1 MLTRLNDQE
10 RWLRDQVHK
19 NKRDAHW
26 RAIGLVQE
34 QFSGLV
40 EGDQARANA
49 EGSTA
54 SARDGSPNVG
64 WLSIDDLVFLNNNG
78 DLYDIIDHLSSKGAR
93 SVSQDSS
100 EFFTEESRDGRHGRD
115 AVTKS
120 NIVAGGQRQSLGPR
134 VHIGDVSSA
143 DRTGDSSG
151 SVFNLVALAGR
162 CSALIKVPPDL
173 SDVFIG
179 HRCGGEKYTNQVMNL
194 LFIILIAALLCDV
207 NTYYSNTWCLFQ
219 TKFQYLG

>member
-1 MLTRLNDQE
+1 M
-10 RWLRDQVHK
+10 HK
-19 NKRDAHW
+19 NKRDARW

-40 EGDQARANA
+40 EGYQARANA

-54 SARDGSPNVG
+54 SARDGSPTVG

-93 SVSQDSS
+93 SASQDSS
-100 EFFTEESRDGRHGRD
+100 EFFTEESRDGRHGLYSHD
-115 AVTKS
+115 GDSVTKS
-120 NIVAGGQRQSLGPR
+120 DVAGGQRWSLGPR
-134 VHIGDVSSA
+134 IHIGDISSA

-179 HRCGGEKYTNQVMNL
+179 HRCGGEKCTYQVMMSL
-194 LFIILIAALLCDV
+194 IFVILIAVLLCDV